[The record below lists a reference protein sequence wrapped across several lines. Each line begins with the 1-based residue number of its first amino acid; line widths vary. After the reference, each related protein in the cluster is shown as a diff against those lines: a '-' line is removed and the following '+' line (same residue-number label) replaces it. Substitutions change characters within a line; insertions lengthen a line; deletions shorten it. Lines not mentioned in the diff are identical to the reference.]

1 MKDLLTIKDQR
12 LADVRFQDG
21 ALPHAMGVKTYQVMR
36 ANRAHPEWADG
47 WGWTYNHAP
56 MLAWY
61 HGRFYLEYLSNP
73 VDEHEVPGHTLLT
86 TSDNGLDWSFPQ
98 VIFPVIEAPT
108 WQYKGPRTPQLT
120 DPIRTVAHQRMGF
133 YHAPNGVLLALC
145 FYGIIHDRK
154 RSMPCD
160 GWGVGRAVRRI
171 FPDGALG
178 DIHFLIYN
186 EPAGYTRENLHN
198 FPCYLDSADAA
209 FIAACDALLADGAA
223 MRQMYEEQ
231 RYDERLFPQK
241 GEQALSFYTVR
252 PGEMIGVYKK
262 GLAASSADDGKT
274 WTDIRPNPTLRTAT
288 GKVWGQRT
296 SDGRFALMYNPTTDG
311 QHRWPIAIVTGED
324 GHTFDHMQA
333 VTGYMGPLRY
343 GGLDKNLG
351 PQYLR
356 GICERNPQ
364 SPDGDIWLT
373 YSNNKEDIWI
383 SRIPVPAGSQ
393 EWRPVQDD
401 FVQPDALARWNVY
414 SPLWAPVRA
423 ENGALAL
430 TDREP
435 SDRASV
441 ERMLP
446 PAERGELT
454 LTLTVGPVSPAGA
467 AAIELQDDAGRTP
480 VLLSFRADGRLY
492 VRSGGR
498 TEPFAPYTPGEKLP
512 LSLSWDCLRSSFTL
526 TWGGQTSRHAFSASV
541 HTVSRLCI
549 STKELWQ
556 VPYADI
562 NTVGKYG
569 TREQVLPGS
578 EERTAETALH
588 IHALS
593 AKPAE
598 E

>member
-1 MKDLLTIKDQR
+1 MENILKIQDAR

-21 ALPHAMGVKTYQVMR
+21 ALPHAAGVKTYQVMR

-47 WGWTYNHAP
+47 YGWTYNHAP

-86 TSDNGLDWSFPQ
+86 TSADGMEWSFPQ

-108 WQYKGPRTPQLT
+108 WQYKGPRTPELT
-120 DPIRTVAHQRMGF
+120 DPIKTVPHQRMGF
-133 YHAPNGVLLALC
+133 YCAPNDVLLVLS
-145 FYGIIHDRK
+145 FYGIVHDRH

-171 FPDGALG
+171 FPDGTLG

-186 EPAGYTRENLHN
+186 EPAGYTRENVRN
-198 FPCYLDSADAA
+198 FPCYLESGDVE
-209 FIAACDALLADGAA
+209 FVAACDALLADGAV

-231 RYDERLFPQK
+231 RFDQNLFPDK
-241 GEQALSFYTVR
+241 SEQALSFYTVS
-252 PGEMIGVYKK
+252 GQEMVGVFKK
-262 GLAASSADDGKT
+262 GLAAVSHDDGAT
-274 WTDIRPNPTLRTAT
+274 WSPITANPTVRTAT

-333 VTGYMGPLRY
+333 VTGYMGPQRY

-351 PQYLR
+351 PQYMR

-364 SPDGDIWLT
+364 SSDGDIWLT

-383 SRIPVPAGSQ
+383 SHIPVPVPAGAAA
-393 EWRPVQDD
+393 PVSDD
-401 FVQPDALARWNVY
+401 FMMPDTMARWNVY
-414 SPLWAPVRA
+414 SPLWAPVRWEA
-423 ENGALAL
+423 GALIL
-430 TDREP
+430 RDTDP
-435 SDRASV
+435 ADRAAV

-446 PAERGELT
+446 SASQGDIT
-454 LTLTVGPVSPAGA
+454 LDFTVDQVADDASVV
-467 AAIELQDDAGRTP
+467 ISLQDDAGREP
-480 VLLSFRADGRLY
+480 VLLAFRADGRLY
-492 VRSGGR
+492 VRAGGR
-498 TEPFAPYTPGEKLP
+498 TEPFAPYVPGERIVLR
-512 LSLSWDCLRSSFTL
+512 LHYDCDNDCFTL
-526 TWGGQTSRHAFSASV
+526 CLKGQASRHAFSASV
-541 HTVSRLCI
+541 GEIARLCI
-549 STKELWQ
+549 ATKEMWQ
-556 VPYADI
+556 IPYADV

-569 TREQVLPGS
+569 KKEQVLSGS
-578 EERTAETALH
+578 ETPVAETLVR
-588 IHALS
+588 IHS
-593 AKPAE
+593 VRAE
-598 E
+598 